1 MALPPDQIA
10 ELEVRLARYLA
21 AEAAVL
27 NNQEYELAGRKVVRA
42 DLREIRAAI
51 ENLRGQLNLAQGVMP
66 RRGRVR
72 RVVLR

>member
-10 ELEVRLARYLA
+10 ELEARLARYLA

-27 NNQEYELAGRKVVRA
+27 TNQEYELAGRKVVRA
-42 DLREIRAAI
+42 DLAEIRAAI
-51 ENLRGQLNLAQGVMP
+51 EDLRGQLNRAQGISP